1 MSIYVAFLRGMNLGR
16 RRIRND
22 ELCACFE
29 DMGLTGVSA
38 FLASGNVIF
47 DGGDRAPEALGP
59 FIEEGLKARLDYA
72 VPTYLR
78 SAAEIGAIADKQ
90 PFTAAELAD
99 SEGKAQVI
107 LFGAP
112 IDAAAQAAARAAT
125 PGEDRLAFDDREL
138 YWLPKGR
145 MSDSGIDMKALERA
159 LGGTTVRTHRTVIRL
174 RAKIGG

>member
-29 DMGLTGVSA
+29 DMGLSGASA

-47 DGGDRAPEALGP
+47 DGGGRAPEALGP
-59 FIEEGLKARLDYA
+59 LIEEGLKARLDYA

-78 SAAEIGAIADKQ
+78 SAAEIEAIAHKQ
-90 PFTAAELAD
+90 PFTEAELAASD
-99 SEGKAQVI
+99 GKVQVV

-112 IDAAAQAAARAAT
+112 IDGAARAAVLAGA
-125 PGEDRLAFDDREL
+125 PAEDRLAFDDREL
-138 YWLPKGR
+138 YWLPRAGL
-145 MSDSGIDMKALERA
+145 SDSKLDMKALDRA
-159 LGGTTVRTHRTVIRL
+159 LGGTTVRTHRTISRL
-174 RAKIGG
+174 RPKVSG